1 MDMQPV
7 RLGSKTIHSQSVSKF
22 GLGDRKKMYTKRARG
37 GWIQFFTKIPRNLDL
52 WMGKNGKV
60 EKKCT
65 KRKRNNVG
73 SCPFLPM
80 TCQNTDLGMGKCE
93 KHLSEKCEKQIF
105 VSTSFWSISKSLVYY
120 HQISL
125 AYAMP
130 KHTSCYKRICS
141 RLGSKTIFP
150 KTCWN
155 LDLGMEKM
163 YIWGGGGGGN
173 PIFYRSPGIWISGWE
188 IFVRLKR
195 CTAR

>member
-1 MDMQPV
+1 
-7 RLGSKTIHSQSVSKF
+7 
-22 GLGDRKKMYTKRARG
+22 MYTKRG
-37 GWIQFFTKIPRNLDL
+37 GPTLFFTKIPEI
-52 WMGKNGKV
+52 WICGWGKIESKWI
-60 EKKCT
+60 

-73 SCPFLPM
+73 SSPFLPM
-80 TCQNTDLGMGKCE
+80 TRQNTDLGKGKCE
-93 KHLSEKCEKQIF
+93 KHFSEKCEKQIF
-105 VSTSFWSISKSLVYY
+105 VLTRFWSIIKSLVYY

-130 KHTSCYKRICS
+130 KDTSCHKRICS

-150 KTCWN
+150 KTRWN

-163 YIWGGGGGGN
+163 YIWKRG
-173 PIFYRSPGIWISGWE
+173 SIWICRWE

>member
-7 RLGSKTIHSQSVSKF
+7 RLGSKTMFSQSVSKF
-22 GLGDRKKMYTKRARG
+22 GLGNRKKCIRKELEGAQFHFLPRSPEIWIC
-37 GWIQFFTKIPRNLDL
+37 GW
-52 WMGKNGKV
+52 GKM
-60 EKKCT
+60 EKKCM
-65 KRKRNNVG
+65 KRKGNNVG

-80 TCQNTDLGMGKCE
+80 THQNTDLGMGKCE

-105 VSTSFWSISKSLVYY
+105 VLTSFWSISKSLVYY

-125 AYAMP
+125 AYALP
-130 KHTSCYKRICS
+130 KHTSCHKRICS
-141 RLGSKTIFP
+141 RLGSRTIFP

-155 LDLGMEKM
+155 LYLGMEKM
-163 YIWGGGGGGN
+163 YIWKRGGN
-173 PIFYRSPGIWISGWE
+173 PIFYRSPGIWICGWE